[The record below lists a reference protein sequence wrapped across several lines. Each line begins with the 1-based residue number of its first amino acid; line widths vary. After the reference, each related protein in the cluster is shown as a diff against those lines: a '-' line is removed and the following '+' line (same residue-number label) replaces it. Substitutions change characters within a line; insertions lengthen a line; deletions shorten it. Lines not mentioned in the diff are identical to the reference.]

1 MKKTLL
7 FTSILMIAGA
17 MNVWADCESN
27 YPYDC
32 VHGSLSIKDTTTN
45 GKTCYKAILND
56 VFTDDE
62 LPNASFSIDKDI
74 ENVCAFEYN
83 RDFSGNS
90 YDKPS
95 TMMLPFSVAAKV
107 DNKKCFEGFG
117 DFYKLTKIEGLE
129 RYQIIA
135 SEADTIKASTPY
147 FMHIFGSKFA
157 MKDYCYPVVLNA
169 TNGNRHIVNIDKW
182 EFTGTYSYKKWEEG
196 NPDIGFFYGFAAKS
210 KEVVQADGKTKSVS
224 QGQFVKGKAGAFIK
238 PARAYLI
245 YNQNSTAAANRPS
258 MYGVKSVSSI
268 KAEDLP
274 ETIDVIFQDENG
286 ETTSIAQMNTVTGE
300 FTSVTGWY
308 DMKGRKLNKKPTQK
322 GTYFNNGKKVV
333 IK

>member
-17 MNVWADCESN
+17 MNAWADCESN

-32 VHGSLSIKDTTTN
+32 VHGALSIKDTTINNTA
-45 GKTCYKAILND
+45 CYKAFL
-56 VFTDDE
+56 DDSVAVE
-62 LPNASFSIDKDI
+62 DAYITIDKDI
-74 ENVCAFEYN
+74 DNVCFFEYN
-83 RDFSGNS
+83 REFSSGYNV
-90 YDKPS
+90 PS
-95 TMMLPFSVAAKV
+95 TLILPFDMQSGECLSSFAGVH
-107 DNKKCFEGFG
+107 
-117 DFYKLTKIEGLE
+117 KL
-129 RYQIIA
+129 
-135 SEADTIKASTPY
+135 DTLDLVRSSIKATRVSGKFEAHTPY
-147 FMHIFGSKFA
+147 FLQVNDKATGLQIGN
-157 MKDYCYPVVLNA
+157 YCFPLTLKKTDKNA
-169 TNGNRHIVNIDKW
+169 YISNINKW

-210 KEVVQADGKTKSVS
+210 KEVVQTDGKTKSVS